1 MKEMGDKMKKS
12 TLIAVVTM
20 LTAGTVLAACSK
32 SNEEVSG
39 TPVSPAKEGKSSSA
53 PEKRGKIKMSLYDR
67 GNTPPAEGTVTN
79 NRWTKWINENAPA
92 DVEYV
97 AIPRFES
104 KQKFNTLFASGEA
117 PDVITEFDTGYRD
130 QLYSQKQL
138 LPLEDLIKQHA
149 PNYNK
154 LLEKYPILRQ
164 IGTKPDGKLYEI
176 GRVIPSSVQIAVF
189 IRTDWLKKLSL
200 PIPQTPDD
208 LLKVSKAFT
217 EQDPDGNGK
226 KDTYGFSLAYL
237 GDKAIDAMHGNTM
250 FIKDDKLIEDDAR
263 MKAAVSF
270 KKRLFD
276 EGVVDRDYLTDKNGE
291 KAKKDFLSGKL
302 GIYVADNANVDLLT
316 TLRST
321 NRDATIAPM
330 LMPKTEFGQYTIG
343 MLNPLQMTTV
353 VYAGSKDPVAAVKT
367 IDFMI
372 AEPTWKMLKFGTE
385 NVHWK
390 NDELGCPRAINPDL
404 RKTEVNYNADL
415 NLIATT
421 VDSKG
426 ICNLSV
432 LDKNIPN
439 AEEWAGIRQQTRA
452 LYENPAIPLYTLTH
466 SEHMPT
472 LPADLLKINND
483 WIQQSKDLIAK
494 TVVSGGSVSVD
505 QGMNDLKNLK
515 QKIGQN
521 QTLDWYAKWYEQNKK
536 NAFLTKDIYQYLL
549 KNN

>member
-1 MKEMGDKMKKS
+1 MKAMGGKLKKS
-12 TLIAVVTM
+12 TLMAMVTM
-20 LTAGTVLAACSK
+20 MAAGTVLAACSK
-32 SNEEVSG
+32 PNEEGSG
-39 TPVSPAKEGKSSSA
+39 TSVSPAKEGSSSPA

-67 GNTPPAEGTVTN
+67 GNTPAAEGTITN
-79 NRWTKWINENAPA
+79 NRWTKWINEKGPA
-92 DVEYV
+92 DVEFI

-117 PDVITEFDTGYRD
+117 PDVINEFDTSYRD

-138 LPLEDLIKQHA
+138 LPLEDLIQKHA
-149 PNYNK
+149 PNYSK
-154 LLEKYPILRQ
+154 LLEKYPIMRQ

-176 GRVIPSSVQIAVF
+176 GRVIPNSVQIAVF

-200 PIPQTPDD
+200 AIPQTPED
-208 LLKVSKAFT
+208 LLKVAKAFT

-237 GDKAIDAMHGNTM
+237 GDEAIDAMHGNTM
-250 FIKDDKLIEDDAR
+250 FIKDDKLAEDEAR
-263 MKAAVSF
+263 MKAAISF

-276 EGVVDRDYLTDKNGE
+276 DGVVDRDYLTDKNGE

-321 NRDATIAPM
+321 NKEATIAPM
-330 LMPKTEFGQYTIG
+330 LMPKTEFGQYTIR
-343 MLNPLQMTTV
+343 MSNPLQMTTV
-353 VYAGSKDPVAAVKT
+353 IYAGAKDPVAAMKA
-367 IDFMI
+367 IDFML

-390 NDELGCPRAINPDL
+390 NDELGCPRVTNPDL
-404 RKTEVNYNADL
+404 RKIEMNYNTDMFMA
-415 NLIATT
+415 ATT
-421 VDSKG
+421 IDSKE
-426 ICNLSV
+426 ICNV
-432 LDKNIPN
+432 PVVNKDIPN
-439 AEEWAGIRQQTRA
+439 AEEWYKIRNETRD
-452 LYENPAIPLYTLTH
+452 LYENPAVPLYTLTH

-483 WIQQSKDLIAK
+483 WTQQSKDLIAK
-494 TVVSGGSVSVD
+494 SVVSGSSYTVD
-505 QGMNDLKNLK
+505 QAITDLKSLK

-536 NAFLTKDIYQYLL
+536 NAFLTKDIYQFLA
-549 KNN
+549 KK

>member
-1 MKEMGDKMKKS
+1 MAGKMKIS
-12 TLIAVVTM
+12 TFTTMAVVLAT
-20 LTAGTVLAACSK
+20 GTLLAACSK
-32 SNEEVSG
+32 SSEEGGRASVL
-39 TPVSPAKEGKSSSA
+39 PAKEGSSAA

-79 NRWTKWINENAPA
+79 NRWTKWINENGPA
-92 DVEYV
+92 DVEFV
-97 AIPRFES
+97 AVPRFEA

-117 PDVITEFDTGYRD
+117 PDVINEFETGYRD

-138 LPLEDLIKQHA
+138 LPLEALIKQYA
-149 PNYNK
+149 PNYSK
-154 LLEKYPILRQ
+154 LLEKYPIMRQ

-189 IRTDWLKKLSL
+189 IRTDWLTKLSL
-200 PIPQTPDD
+200 QVPHTLDD
-208 LLKVSKAFT
+208 LLKVAKAFT

-226 KDTYGFSLAYL
+226 KDTYGYSLAYL
-237 GDKAIDAMHGNTM
+237 GDEAIDAMNGNTL
-250 FIKDDKLIEDDAR
+250 FIKDDKLIEEDAR
-263 MKAAVSF
+263 MKAAVTF

-302 GIYVADNANVDLLT
+302 GIYVADNPNVDLLT

-321 NRDATIAPM
+321 NRNATIAPM
-330 LMPKTEFGQYTIG
+330 LMPKTEFGQYTIR

-372 AEPTWKMLKFGTE
+372 AEPTWKSLKFGTE

-390 NDELGCPRAINPDL
+390 NDELGCPRPINPDL
-404 RKTEVNYNADL
+404 RKIEIGYNTDL
-415 NLIATT
+415 YMGATT
-421 VDSKG
+421 IDSKEV
-426 ICNLSV
+426 CNVPV

-439 AEEWAGIRQQTRA
+439 AEEWAGIRQETRV
-452 LYENPAIPLYTLTH
+452 LYENPAIPLYTFTH
-466 SEHMPT
+466 GEHMPT

-494 TVVSGGSVSVD
+494 TVVSGGAYTVD
-505 QGMNDLKNLK
+505 QAMNDLKSLK
-515 QKIGQN
+515 QKIGQD
-521 QTLDWYAKWYEQNKK
+521 QTIDWYAKWFEQNKK
-536 NAFLTKDIYQYLL
+536 NAFLTKDIYQFLA
-549 KNN
+549 KK

>member
-1 MKEMGDKMKKS
+1 MEDKMKKS
-12 TLIAVVTM
+12 TLMAVVT
-20 LTAGTVLAACSK
+20 LLAAGTVLTACSK
-32 SNEEVSG
+32 PKEEGSG
-39 TPVSPAKEGKSSSA
+39 ASVSPTKAGSSSSA

-117 PDVITEFDTGYRD
+117 PDVITEFDTSYRD

-421 VDSKG
+421 VDSKV
-426 ICNLSV
+426 ICNLPV

>member
-1 MKEMGDKMKKS
+1 MNVVEDKMKKS
-12 TLIAVVTM
+12 TLMAVVT
-20 LTAGTVLAACSK
+20 LLAAGTVLAACSK
-32 SNEEVSG
+32 PKEEGSG
-39 TPVSPAKEGKSSSA
+39 ASVSPTKAGSSSSA

-117 PDVITEFDTGYRD
+117 PDVITEFDTSYRD

-226 KDTYGFSLAYL
+226 RDTYGFSLAYL

-421 VDSKG
+421 VDSKV
-426 ICNLSV
+426 ICNLPV

-521 QTLDWYAKWYEQNKK
+521 QTLDWYAKWYEQNKN

>member
-1 MKEMGDKMKKS
+1 MEDKMKKS
-12 TLIAVVTM
+12 TLMAVVT
-20 LTAGTVLAACSK
+20 LLAAGTVLAACSK
-32 SNEEVSG
+32 SKEEGSG
-39 TPVSPAKEGKSSSA
+39 TSVSSAKAGSSTPA
-53 PEKRGKIKMSLYDR
+53 PEKRGKIKVSLYDR
-67 GNTPPAEGTVTN
+67 GNTPAAEGSITN
-79 NRWTKWINENAPA
+79 NRWTKWINENGPA
-92 DVEYV
+92 DVEFV

-117 PDVITEFDTGYRD
+117 PDVINEFETGYRD
-130 QLYSQKQL
+130 QLYTQKQL
-138 LPLEDLIKQHA
+138 LPLDDLVKQYA
-149 PNYNK
+149 PNYTK
-154 LLEKYPILRQ
+154 MLEKYPIMRK

-176 GRVIPSSVQIAVF
+176 GRVIPSTVQIAVF

-200 PIPQTPDD
+200 PIPQTQED
-208 LLKVSKAFT
+208 LLKVAKAFT

-226 KDTYGFSLAYL
+226 KDTYGYSLAYL
-237 GDKAIDAMHGNTM
+237 GDEAIDAMHGNSM
-250 FIKDDKLIEDDAR
+250 FIKDDKLIEEEAR

-321 NRDATIAPM
+321 NRDATISPM
-330 LMPKTEFGQYTIG
+330 LMPKTEFGQYTIR

-353 VYAGSKDPVAAVKT
+353 VYAGSKDPAAAVKT

-404 RKTEVNYNADL
+404 RKIEIGYNTDL
-415 NLIATT
+415 YMSATT
-421 VDSKG
+421 IDSKDV
-426 ICNLSV
+426 CNIPV
-432 LDKNIPN
+432 INKDIPN
-439 AEEWAGIRQQTRA
+439 AEEWSKIRIATRD
-452 LYENPAIPLYTLTH
+452 LYENPAVPLYTLTH
-466 SEHMPT
+466 NEHMPT

-494 TVVSGGSVSVD
+494 TVVSGNGYSVD
-505 QGMNDLKNLK
+505 QAMNDLKSLK

-536 NAFLTKDIYQYLL
+536 NAFLTKDIYQFLA
-549 KNN
+549 KK

>member
-1 MKEMGDKMKKS
+1 MKKMEDKMKKC
-12 TLIAVVTM
+12 TLMAVVT
-20 LTAGTVLAACSK
+20 LLAAGTVLAACSK
-32 SNEEVSG
+32 SKEEGSG
-39 TPVSPAKEGKSSSA
+39 TSVSPAKAGSSTPA

-67 GNTPPAEGTVTN
+67 GNTPAAEGSITN
-79 NRWTKWINENAPA
+79 NRWTKWINENGPA
-92 DVEYV
+92 DVEFV

-117 PDVITEFDTGYRD
+117 PDVINEFETGYRD
-130 QLYSQKQL
+130 QLYTQKQL
-138 LPLEDLIKQHA
+138 LPLDDLVKQYA
-149 PNYNK
+149 PNYSK
-154 LLEKYPILRQ
+154 MLEKYPIMRK

-176 GRVIPSSVQIAVF
+176 GRVIPSTVQIAVF

-208 LLKVSKAFT
+208 LLKVAKAFT

-226 KDTYGFSLAYL
+226 KDTYGYSLAYL
-237 GDKAIDAMHGNTM
+237 GDEAIDAMHGNTM
-250 FIKDDKLIEDDAR
+250 FIKDDKLVEEDAR
-263 MKAAVSF
+263 MKAAVSY

-321 NRDATIAPM
+321 NKEATISPM
-330 LMPKTEFGQYTIG
+330 LMPKTEFGQYTIR

-353 VYAGSKDPVAAVKT
+353 VYAGSKDPVSAVKE
-367 IDFMI
+367 IDFML
-372 AEPTWKMLKFGTE
+372 AETTWKLLKFGTE

-390 NDELGCPRAINPDL
+390 NDELGCPRATNPDL
-404 RKTEVNYNADL
+404 RKIEIGYNTDMYMS
-415 NLIATT
+415 ATT
-421 VDSKG
+421 IDSKE
-426 ICNLSV
+426 ICNVPV

-439 AEEWAGIRQQTRA
+439 AEEWAGIRKETRD
-452 LYENPAIPLYTLTH
+452 LYENPAVPLYTLTH
-466 SEHMPT
+466 GEHMPT

-483 WIQQSKDLIAK
+483 WTQQSKDLIAK
-494 TVVSGGSVSVD
+494 TVVSGNGYSVD
-505 QGMNDLKNLK
+505 QAMNDLKSLK

-521 QTLDWYAKWYEQNKK
+521 QTFDWYAKWYEQNKK
-536 NAFLTKDIYQYLL
+536 NAFLTKDIYQFLA
-549 KNN
+549 KK